1 MPHVKA
7 VDKLLN
13 AVLEK
18 DVSDIHFKVGSI
30 PIIRKAGEIIHVAE
44 FDPMKIEHV
53 QKIVDELVNEYQ
65 AERLDRGE
73 EVDLGYSLPGKARF
87 RVNIYHQRG
96 TPAVVMRR
104 IPYEIPIID
113 GLGLP
118 EVVKKIAMEPRGL
131 VLVTGATGTGKSTTI
146 AAMINHI
153 NHNRTAH
160 IVTIEDPIEF
170 LHKDINC
177 TICQREVGIDTQSW
191 SSGLRAVFRQ
201 DPDIILIG
209 EMIDPETI
217 STALTCAETGH
228 LVLST
233 LHTTDTME
241 TISRII
247 DIFPSSQQH
256 LVRLQLGQL
265 ICGIIS
271 QRLLPGLQDN
281 NEEEDEF
288 SRRVLA
294 TEVLVQSSTV
304 TECIIHPDK
313 TYLLT
318 EIIEKSYSQYGMQ
331 TFDMALYQLI
341 VDEKIDKETALAA
354 ASNPT
359 KLDLKLKGI
368 ETASDWRM
376 E

>member
-1 MPHVKA
+1 MPNEKA
-7 VDKLLN
+7 VDRLLN

-18 DVSDIHFKVGSI
+18 DVSDIHFKVGSF
-30 PIIRKAGEIIHVAE
+30 PIIRKAGNIIHVADFE
-44 FDPMKIEHV
+44 PMKTEHV
-53 QKIVDELVNEYQ
+53 QRIVDELVTEYQ
-65 AERLDRGE
+65 AERLARGE

-96 TPAVVMRR
+96 TPAIVMRR
-104 IPYEIPIID
+104 IPYEIPDID
-113 GLGLP
+113 ELGLP

-131 VLVTGATGTGKSTTI
+131 VLVTGVTGSGKSTTI
-146 AAMINHI
+146 AAMINYI
-153 NHNRTAH
+153 NKNRSAH
-160 IVTIEDPIEF
+160 IITIEDPIEF
-170 LHKDINC
+170 LHRDINS

-191 SSGLRAVFRQ
+191 SSGLRSVFRQ

-209 EMIDPETI
+209 EMRDPETI
-217 STALTCAETGH
+217 ATALTGAETGH

-233 LHTTDTME
+233 LHTMDTME

-247 DIFPSSQQH
+247 DVFPSAQQH

-265 ICGIIS
+265 ICGIVS
-271 QRLLPGLQDN
+271 QRLLPGKQNDD
-281 NEEEDEF
+281 EEGENTA
-288 SRRVLA
+288 RVLA
-294 TEVLVQSSTV
+294 AEVLVRSSTV

-318 EIIEKSYSQYGMQ
+318 ETIEKSYSQYGMQ

-341 VDEKIDKETALAA
+341 VNDKIDKEIALAS

-368 ETASDWRM
+368 ETASDWKM

>member
-1 MPHVKA
+1 MPSEKA
-7 VDKLLN
+7 IDRLLN

-30 PIIRKAGEIIHVAE
+30 PMIRKAGEIVQVAE
-44 FDPMKIEHV
+44 FALMKEEHIE
-53 QKIVDELVNEYQ
+53 KIVDELVNEFQ
-65 AERLDRGE
+65 AERLARGE

-96 TPAVVMRR
+96 TPAIVMRR
-104 IPYEIPIID
+104 IPYEIPDID
-113 GLGLP
+113 ELGLP
-118 EVVKKIAMEPRGL
+118 EVAKKIAMEPRGL
-131 VLVTGATGTGKSTTI
+131 ILVTGVTGSGKSTTI
-146 AAMINHI
+146 AAMLNYINK
-153 NHNRTAH
+153 NRSAH

-170 LHKDINC
+170 LHRDIKS

-191 SSGLRAVFRQ
+191 SSGLRSVFRQ

-209 EMIDPETI
+209 EMRDPETI

-247 DIFPSSQQH
+247 DIFPSAQQQ

-271 QRLLPGLQDN
+271 QRLLPGKQDE
-281 NEEEDEF
+281 NEEGENG
-288 SRRVLA
+288 RRALA
-294 TEVLVQSSTV
+294 AEVLVRSSTV
-304 TECIIHPDK
+304 TECIIHPEK

-318 EIIEKSYSQYGMQ
+318 ETIEKSYSQYGMQ
-331 TFDMALYQLI
+331 TFDMALHQLI
-341 VDEKIDKETALAA
+341 VNGKIERETALAA

-376 E
+376 

>member
-1 MPHVKA
+1 MPNEKA
-7 VDKLLN
+7 VDRLLN

-30 PIIRKAGEIIHVAE
+30 PIIRKAGKIIHVAE
-44 FDPMKIEHV
+44 FKPMKKEHID
-53 QKIVDELVNEYQ
+53 KIVNELVSEYQ
-65 AERLDRGE
+65 AERLARGE
-73 EVDLGYSLPGKARF
+73 EVDMGYSLPGKARF

-104 IPYEIPIID
+104 IPYEIPDID
-113 GLGLP
+113 ELGLP
-118 EVVKKIAMEPRGL
+118 EVVKKIALEPRGL
-131 VLVTGATGTGKSTTI
+131 VLVTGVTGSGKSTTI
-146 AAMINHI
+146 AAMINYI
-153 NHNRTAH
+153 NQNRSTH

-170 LHKDINC
+170 LHRDINS
-177 TICQREVGIDTQSW
+177 TICQREVGIDTKSW
-191 SSGLRAVFRQ
+191 SSGLRSVFRQ

-209 EMIDPETI
+209 EMRDPETI
-217 STALTCAETGH
+217 ATALTGAETGH

-247 DIFPSSQQH
+247 DVFPSAQQH

-271 QRLLPGLQDN
+271 QRLLPAKQSDD
-281 NEEEDEF
+281 EEGENT
-288 SRRVLA
+288 SRVLA
-294 TEVLVQSSTV
+294 AEILVRSSTV
-304 TECIIHPDK
+304 TECIIHPEK

-318 EIIEKSYSQYGMQ
+318 ETIEKSYSQYGMQ

-341 VDEKIDKETALAA
+341 VNDKIDKETALAS

-359 KLDLKLKGI
+359 KLDLRLKGI
-368 ETASDWRM
+368 ETASDWKM
-376 E
+376 EK

>member
-1 MPHVKA
+1 MPDEKA
-7 VDKLLN
+7 VDRLLN

-30 PIIRKAGEIIHVAE
+30 PIIRKAGMIIHVAE
-44 FDPMKIEHV
+44 FKPMKTEHV
-53 QKIVDELVNEYQ
+53 QKIVDELVSEYQ
-65 AERLDRGE
+65 AERLARGE

-87 RVNIYHQRG
+87 RVNIYNQRG

-104 IPYEIPIID
+104 IPYEIPDID
-113 GLGLP
+113 ELGLP

-131 VLVTGATGTGKSTTI
+131 VLVTGVTGSGKSTSI
-146 AAMINHI
+146 AAMINYI
-153 NHNRTAH
+153 NQNRSVH

-170 LHKDINC
+170 LHRDINS

-201 DPDIILIG
+201 DPDVILIG
-209 EMIDPETI
+209 EMRDPETI
-217 STALTCAETGH
+217 ATALTGAETGH

-247 DIFPSSQQH
+247 DVFPSSQQH

-265 ICGIIS
+265 ISGIIS
-271 QRLLPGLQDN
+271 QRLLPGKQND
-281 NEEEDEF
+281 EDEEGENT
-288 SRRVLA
+288 SRVLA
-294 TEVLVQSSTV
+294 AEVLVRSSTV

-318 EIIEKSYSQYGMQ
+318 ETIEKSFSQYGMQ

-341 VDEKIDKETALAA
+341 VNDKIDKETALAS

-359 KLDLKLKGI
+359 KLDLRLKGI
-368 ETASDWRM
+368 ETASDWKM

>member
-1 MPHVKA
+1 MPSEKA
-7 VDKLLN
+7 VDRLLN

-30 PIIRKAGEIIHVAE
+30 PIIRKAGMIIHVAE
-44 FDPMKIEHV
+44 FNPMKKEHID
-53 QKIVDELVNEYQ
+53 KIVDELVSEYQ
-65 AERLDRGE
+65 AERLARGE

-87 RVNIYHQRG
+87 RVNIYYQRG

-104 IPYEIPIID
+104 IPYEIPDID
-113 GLGLP
+113 ELGLP

-131 VLVTGATGTGKSTTI
+131 VLVTGVTGSGKSTTI
-146 AAMINHI
+146 AAMINYI
-153 NHNRTAH
+153 NQNRSAH

-170 LHKDINC
+170 LHRDINS

-191 SSGLRAVFRQ
+191 SSGLRSVFRQ

-209 EMIDPETI
+209 EMRDPETI
-217 STALTCAETGH
+217 ATALTGAETGH

-247 DIFPSSQQH
+247 DVFPSAQQH

-271 QRLLPGLQDN
+271 QRLLPGKKN
-281 NEEEDEF
+281 GEEDENTE
-288 SRRVLA
+288 RVLA
-294 TEVLVQSSTV
+294 SEILVRSSTV

-318 EIIEKSYSQYGMQ
+318 ETIEKSYSQYGMQ

-341 VDEKIDKETALAA
+341 VNDKIDKETALAS

-368 ETASDWRM
+368 ETASDWKM

>member
-1 MPHVKA
+1 
-7 VDKLLN
+7 
-13 AVLEK
+13 
-18 DVSDIHFKVGSI
+18 FKVGSI
-30 PIIRKAGEIIHVAE
+30 PMIRKAGRIVQVAE
-44 FDPMKIEHV
+44 FAPMKVEHIE
-53 QKIVDELVNEYQ
+53 KIVEELVTEFQ
-65 AERLDRGE
+65 AERLTRGE
-73 EVDLGYSLPGKARF
+73 EVDLGYSLPGRARF

-104 IPYEIPIID
+104 IPYEIPDID
-113 GLGLP
+113 ELGLP
-118 EVVKKIAMEPRGL
+118 EVAKKIALEPRGL

-153 NHNRTAH
+153 NKNRSAH

-170 LHKDINC
+170 LHRDINS

-191 SSGLRAVFRQ
+191 SSGLRSVFRQ

-209 EMIDPETI
+209 EMRDPETI

-247 DIFPSSQQH
+247 DVFPSSQQQ

-271 QRLLPGLQDN
+271 QRLLPGKQDDKD
-281 NEEEDEF
+281 EEGEN

-294 TEVLVQSSTV
+294 AEVLVRSSTV
-304 TECIIHPDK
+304 TECIIHPEK

-318 EIIEKSYSQYGMQ
+318 ETIEKSYSQYGMQ

-341 VDEKIDKETALAA
+341 VDGKINKETALAA

-376 E
+376 